1 MAFSIQFC
9 KWKAPVSGR
18 ERGRTAGDVPVSGTL
33 PSFWPIFAG
42 VVPVFGTSPAPSPNS
57 RTEMPVL
64 RAERVIAVRHRPI
77 SALGARGWAFLLP
90 IGGADVRLF
99 GGKGEI
105 PPAPGGQPC
114 FHRIV
119 DHKNVENRCLGCRCA
134 QCTDR
139 MHLRLD
145 YVYTPSDNPLLM
157 SVFGEQCTRKCPGEP
172 LSMYTACE

>member
-1 MAFSIQFC
+1 MESDSFG
-9 KWKAPVSGR
+9 KGK
-18 ERGRTAGDVPVSGTL
+18 GRTAGD
-33 PSFWPIFAG
+33 
-42 VVPVFGTSPAPSPNS
+42 VPVFGTSPAPSPNS
-57 RTEMPVL
+57 RTEMPVM

-105 PPAPGGQPC
+105 PPPGGQPC

-119 DHKNVENRCLGCRCA
+119 DHKNVENRCLGCRCT

-172 LSMYTACE
+172 LSMYTACEQSPRFWDSPAR

>member
-1 MAFSIQFC
+1 
-9 KWKAPVSGR
+9 
-18 ERGRTAGDVPVSGTL
+18 
-33 PSFWPIFAG
+33 
-42 VVPVFGTSPAPSPNS
+42 
-57 RTEMPVL
+57 MPVL
-64 RAERVIAVRHRPI
+64 CAVPMVAVRHRPI

-139 MHLRLD
+139 MQLRLD

-157 SVFGEQCTRKCPGEP
+157 SVFGEQCTRMCPGEP